1 MELFSELLRTGVP
14 IWELLRIGGP
24 IILILVVLSIVAFT
38 ISIVKLL
45 QFSKAKLF
53 SSNSAAAIADAL
65 GAMRQDNIEYAQQRL
80 VSSKSPLSMVLQTV
94 LGLRQQNAEEEL
106 LREEAERIAN
116 FHLAQLRRQLQTLE
130 VIALISPLLGLLG
143 TVIGMITAF
152 QQLQQGGAVVDPKV
166 LSGGIWEAL
175 LTTAAGLIVAI
186 PATLMFNWFRGCTD
200 RFQQLAE
207 DVLTQTFTYSLYR
220 SEGDSLQVVR

>member
-1 MELFSELLRTGVP
+1 MELFSELFRTGVP

-94 LGLRQQNAEEEL
+94 LRLRQQNAEEEL

-116 FHLAQLRRQLQTLE
+116 FHLVQLRRQLQTLE

>member
-1 MELFSELLRTGVP
+1 MWELNIEPF
-14 IWELLRIGGP
+14 WELLRIGGP
-24 IILILVVLSIVAFT
+24 IILILVVLSVVAFT

-53 SSNSAAAIADAL
+53 SSSSAAVIADAL
-65 GAMRQDNIEYAQQRL
+65 EAMRQDNIEYAQQRL

-116 FHLAQLRRQLQTLE
+116 FHLVQLRRQLQTLE

-200 RFQQLAE
+200 SFQQLAE

>member
-94 LGLRQQNAEEEL
+94 LRLRQQNAEEEL

-116 FHLAQLRRQLQTLE
+116 FHLVQLRRQLQTLE

-152 QQLQQGGAVVDPKV
+152 QQIQQGGAVVDPKV

>member
-14 IWELLRIGGP
+14 IWELLRSGGP

>member
-1 MELFSELLRTGVP
+1 MWELNIEPF
-14 IWELLRIGGP
+14 WELLRIGGP
-24 IILILVVLSIVAFT
+24 IILILVVLSVVAFT
-38 ISIVKLL
+38 IFIVKLL

-53 SSNSAAAIADAL
+53 SSNSAAVIADAL
-65 GAMRQDNIEYAQQRL
+65 EAMRQDNIEYAQQRL
-80 VSSKSPLSMVLQTV
+80 VSSKSPLSIVLQTV
-94 LGLRQQNAEEEL
+94 LVLRQQNAEEEL

-116 FHLAQLRRQLQTLE
+116 FHLAQLRRHLQTLE